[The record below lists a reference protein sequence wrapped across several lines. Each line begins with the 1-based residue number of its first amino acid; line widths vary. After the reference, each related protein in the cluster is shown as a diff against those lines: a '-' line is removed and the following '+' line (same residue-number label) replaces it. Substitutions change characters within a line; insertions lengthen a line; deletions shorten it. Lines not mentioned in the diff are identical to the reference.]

1 MMKYIKDI
9 ILILT
14 SIVFIVLFFVSQN
27 DIDTIIVLIGLYVAI
42 VVIIKAFASLIEK
55 TSKNNVNNNLK

>member
-1 MMKYIKDI
+1 MKYIKDI
-9 ILILT
+9 ILILV

-27 DIDTIIVLIGLYVAI
+27 DIDTTIILIGLYVAI

-55 TSKNNVNNNLK
+55 LVKIM

>member
-1 MMKYIKDI
+1 MKYIKDI
-9 ILILT
+9 ILILV
-14 SIVFIVLFFVSQN
+14 SIVFIVLFFVFQN
-27 DIDTIIVLIGLYVAI
+27 DIDTTIVLIGLYVAI

>member
-1 MMKYIKDI
+1 MKYIKDI
-9 ILILT
+9 ILILV
-14 SIVFIVLFFVSQN
+14 SIVFIVLLFVSQN
-27 DIDTIIVLIGLYVAI
+27 DIDTTIVLIGLYVAI

>member
-1 MMKYIKDI
+1 MKYIKDI
-9 ILILT
+9 ILILV

-27 DIDTIIVLIGLYVAI
+27 DIDTTIVLIGLYVAI
-42 VVIIKAFASLIEK
+42 VVIIKAFVSLIEK

>member
-1 MMKYIKDI
+1 MKYIKDI
-9 ILILT
+9 ILILV

-27 DIDTIIVLIGLYVAI
+27 DIGTTIILIGLYVAI

>member
-27 DIDTIIVLIGLYVAI
+27 DIDTTIVLIGLYVAI
-42 VVIIKAFASLIEK
+42 VVIIKASVSLIEK
-55 TSKNNVNNNLK
+55 SSKNGVNNNLK

>member
-1 MMKYIKDI
+1 MKYIKDI
-9 ILILT
+9 ILILV

-27 DIDTIIVLIGLYVAI
+27 DIDTTIDLIGLYVAI

>member
-1 MMKYIKDI
+1 MKYIKDI
-9 ILILT
+9 ILILV

-27 DIDTIIVLIGLYVAI
+27 DIDTTIVLIGLYVDI

>member
-1 MMKYIKDI
+1 M
-9 ILILT
+9 LIFV

-27 DIDTIIVLIGLYVAI
+27 DIDTTIVLIGLYVAI
-42 VVIIKAFASLIEK
+42 VVIIKSSASLIEK

>member
-1 MMKYIKDI
+1 MEYIKDI
-9 ILILT
+9 ILILV
-14 SIVFIVLFFVSQN
+14 SIVFTVLFFVSQN
-27 DIDTIIVLIGLYVAI
+27 DIDTTIVLIGLYVAI

>member
-1 MMKYIKDI
+1 MKYIKDI
-9 ILILT
+9 ILILV

-27 DIDTIIVLIGLYVAI
+27 DIDTTIILIGLYVAI

-55 TSKNNVNNNLK
+55 NSKNNVNNNLK

>member
-1 MMKYIKDI
+1 MKYIKDI
-9 ILILT
+9 ILILI

-27 DIDTIIVLIGLYVAI
+27 DIDTTIVLIGLYVAV

-55 TSKNNVNNNLK
+55 NSKNNVNNNLK

>member
-27 DIDTIIVLIGLYVAI
+27 DIDTTIVLIGLYVAI

-55 TSKNNVNNNLK
+55 SSKNAVNNNLK

>member
-1 MMKYIKDI
+1 MKYIKDI
-9 ILILT
+9 ILILV

-27 DIDTIIVLIGLYVAI
+27 DIDTTIVLIGLYVAI

-55 TSKNNVNNNLK
+55 LVKIM